1 LAKDASVITKKGE
14 ITMAEKKLTRK
25 ESIVREKQKDRLK
38 GVTTKPGRL
47 ENSLKNKPKGREF
60 KKGRAFKKGGKA

>member
-1 LAKDASVITKKGE
+1 MT
-14 ITMAEKKLTRK
+14 EKKLTRK
-25 ESIVREKQKDRLK
+25 ESIVKEKQEDKLR

-47 ENSLKNKPKGREF
+47 ENSPKNKPKGREF